1 MRIHAQIDFMAQ
13 RHCSALPLHCQ
24 SVHTGT
30 VGHAAMSS
38 PHHSIESSMALFELS
53 RHAHEQARQAG
64 TVAPMA
70 LASRDDV
77 SQLAWT
83 SGAKPSAAMRRR
95 IVALAERALSALQ
108 V

>member
-1 MRIHAQIDFMAQ
+1 
-13 RHCSALPLHCQ
+13 
-24 SVHTGT
+24 
-30 VGHAAMSS
+30 
-38 PHHSIESSMALFELS
+38 
-53 RHAHEQARQAG
+53 
-64 TVAPMA
+64 MA